1 MVPITVDDLP
11 TPNPLASPSRPQVSE
26 LYRRDDVGM
35 LMEEAQEVVEQ
46 REQLAE
52 MVTALKRA
60 QAILTEVRDTSLP

>member
-1 MVPITVDDLP
+1 
-11 TPNPLASPSRPQVSE
+11 
-26 LYRRDDVGM
+26 M